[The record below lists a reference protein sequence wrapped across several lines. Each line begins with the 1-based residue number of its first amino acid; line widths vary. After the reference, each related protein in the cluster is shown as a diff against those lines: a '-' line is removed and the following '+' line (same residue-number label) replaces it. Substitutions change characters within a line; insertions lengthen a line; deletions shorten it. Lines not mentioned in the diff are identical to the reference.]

1 MPLHFAIASAGDRVT
16 AFLLDSLFIFVLMIV
31 ASLGYVTT
39 RQALEGQALQR
50 EKAEAKRKK
59 DAEKKSD
66 SCEDCSGC
74 GGCCVE
80 PTEGACRGPSP
91 VPWLRLGLAN
101 TLALA
106 ALYLYDGRAAWT
118 VSLARVGIGAL
129 LLGRLFSPGFWLALT
144 GAIVATSVMIIVHR
158 SCGRYLSAIG
168 VSATGAAGHALGQ
181 LLAARLLIIQHEAI
195 WQIAPL
201 FLFFTV
207 FSGVL
212 TGWLATLLLE
222 RLAQHPAFQT
232 TGAHPL
238 N

>member
-1 MPLHFAIASAGDRVT
+1 MTCSAV
-16 AFLLDSLFIFVLMIV
+16 
-31 ASLGYVTT
+31 
-39 RQALEGQALQR
+39 
-50 EKAEAKRKK
+50 
-59 DAEKKSD
+59 DAENLARARRQVFLAMFIALAVSLHILE
-66 SCEDCSGC
+66 SLL
-74 GGCCVE
+74 
-80 PTEGACRGPSP
+80 PSP

-101 TLALA
+101 VMTLS

-158 SCGRYLSAIG
+158 TCGRYLSPVG

-181 LLAARLLIIQHEAI
+181 ILAARLLIIQHEAI

-212 TGWLATLLLE
+212 TGWLATVLLQ
-222 RLAQHPAFQT
+222 RLRQHPAFQAAGVT
-232 TGAHPL
+232 FNEQSGKG
-238 N
+238 